1 MKKDLRSMA
10 GKSRRAPSPSDLP
23 PGVYE
28 SFERQKQRFE
38 GKSESELLAELQKY
52 AGSVDPGEIERF
64 RQSAQGLLDPKQQA
78 RLNGLLR
85 RLEKP

>member
-10 GKSRRAPSPSDLP
+10 GKSRHAPSPSDLP

-52 AGSVDPGEIERF
+52 AGSVDPG
-64 RQSAQGLLDPKQQA
+64 QSAQGLLDPKQQA